1 MVKPRKSLALRG
13 NSRKENFGIKDIG
26 IKDIEIEDIEIE
38 DIEIEDIEIE
48 NFPPPIP
55 GEDVQPVPAAR
66 KPPPLSRRDALHKL
80 YDEDFIRFAGK
91 VLRVQS
97 TDGKIV
103 PLVFNS
109 PQKLLHAIIERT
121 KKLGRPVRIIGLK
134 SRRMGFSTYF
144 SARNYHKTSRRK
156 NRYATQVTHEPEAT
170 DTLFKMVKR
179 FYNFT
184 PDWMRPRILYNNSKL
199 LEFNTKDG
207 RGLNSGFRVG
217 TAEKEDFGSGQLIH
231 YLHLSEV
238 AKWKPE
244 KIRSLLTSI
253 LQCVPDDPESEVVF
267 ESTAKGIGG
276 EFYDRFWGARYR
288 AWVMKLDKRG
298 HPIVSYTVN
307 EDADENN
314 NYTSIF
320 LPWFIFE
327 LYEVATP
334 DGFELTAEELEMK
347 SNFNLRDGQ
356 IYWRRLTMANKC
368 GGSEDLF
375 RQEYPAT
382 PKEAFL
388 GTGRPVFDAQK
399 VHGLMEAAEGPV
411 ARYDCLTG
419 LRQWITKPGGRLK
432 VWEEPR
438 AGCHYIVSADVAE
451 GLEKGDFSCA
461 DVIEHR
467 TGRQVAQWHGHCDP
481 DEFGVILMAL
491 GRRYNEAWLVPERNN
506 HGLTTVTVI
515 VNEGYPKIYAE
526 MIPEPPGKP
535 RKRYGWVTTNATRP
549 LIIDNLIM
557 EVRESSHGIVC
568 RETFD
573 EMLTFKVQK
582 NGKMEADTGRFDDR
596 VLSMAIAKHARQ
608 VLDLPAMGNPDHYKK
623 QHAGGG
629 WNRKSVSSL
638 GWT

>member
-1 MVKPRKSLALRG
+1 
-13 NSRKENFGIKDIG
+13 
-26 IKDIEIEDIEIE
+26 
-38 DIEIEDIEIE
+38 
-48 NFPPPIP
+48 
-55 GEDVQPVPAAR
+55 
-66 KPPPLSRRDALHKL
+66 
-80 YDEDFIRFAGK
+80 
-91 VLRVQS
+91 
-97 TDGKIV
+97 
-103 PLVFNS
+103 
-109 PQKLLHAIIERT
+109 
-121 KKLGRPVRIIGLK
+121 
-134 SRRMGFSTYF
+134 MGFSTYF
-144 SARNYHKTSRRK
+144 SARNYHKTSWQP

-184 PDWMRPRILYNNSKL
+184 PDWLRPCTLYNNTNL
-199 LEFNTKDG
+199 LEFNTTEG
-207 RGLNSGFRVG
+207 RGLNSGFRVA
-217 TAEKEDFGSGQLIH
+217 TAEKVDFGSGQLIH

-244 KIRSLLTSI
+244 NIQSLLTSI

-276 EFYDRFWGARYR
+276 EFYDRFWGSRYR
-288 AWVMKLDKRG
+288 AWVTKLDNAG
-298 HPIVSYTVN
+298 NPLVSHTIN

-314 NYTSIF
+314 NYTAIF
-320 LPWFIFE
+320 LPWFVFE
-327 LYEVATP
+327 LYEVGPP
-334 DGFELTAEELEMK
+334 DGFQLTGEELK
-347 SNFNLRDGQ
+347 IRSSYNLREGQ
-356 IYWRRLTMANKC
+356 LYWRRLTIANKC

-375 RQEYPAT
+375 QQEYPAT

-388 GTGRPVFDAQK
+388 GTGRPVFDAPK
-399 VHGLMEAAEGPV
+399 VHGLMEAAAGPI

-419 LRQWITKPGGRLK
+419 LRQWVSRADGRLR
-432 VWEEPR
+432 VWEEPK
-438 AGCHYIVSADVAE
+438 GGSHYIISADVAE
-451 GLEKGDFSCA
+451 GLAKGDFSCA

-481 DEFGVILMAL
+481 DEFGVVLMAL
-491 GRRYNEAWLVPERNN
+491 GRRYNEAWIVPERNN

-557 EVRESSHGIVC
+557 EVREGSHGIVC

-573 EMLTFKVQK
+573 EMLTFKIQN
-582 NGKMEADTGRFDDR
+582 NGKMEADVGRFDDR

-623 QHAGGG
+623 QHSTGS